1 MNLFLYNQHKQVG
14 ILIIFV
20 HCKYGFQSDTLVV
33 SVVGRHIVYAGYTRK
48 GSSSYERIKNAK
60 IHRVMNK
67 KNPKHVIVL
76 LSNQKAP
83 KRYTLIL

>member
-1 MNLFLYNQHKQVG
+1 MYIVLVPFDWTRALSHVWFF
-14 ILIIFV
+14 FV
-20 HCKYGFQSDTLVV
+20 QYGFQSDTLVV

-67 KNPKHVIVL
+67 KKPNM
-76 LSNQKAP
+76 
-83 KRYTLIL
+83 